1 MNKETLI
8 NEVAEQAEITKSD
21 ASKAIEAIFDGI
33 QDSLTKGEPVSLIGF
48 GSFKVSKR
56 NARTGRNPRTG
67 EPISIPETIVPSFS
81 AGKTLKE
88 TINQKN

>member
-1 MNKETLI
+1 MSKESLV
-8 NEVAEQAEITKSD
+8 NEVAEQAEITKTD
-21 ASKAIEAIFDGI
+21 AAKAIEAIFDTI
-33 QDSLTKGEPVSLIGF
+33 QDSLKKGEPVSLIGF

-67 EPISIPETIVPSFS
+67 EPLSIPETIVPSFS

-88 TINQKN
+88 KINQK

>member
-33 QDSLTKGEPVSLIGF
+33 QDSLAKGEPVSLIGF

>member
-1 MNKETLI
+1 MNKEFLVK
-8 NEVAEQAEITKSD
+8 EVAEQAGLTKAD
-21 ASKAIEAIFDGI
+21 ASKAIDAIFDAI
-33 QDSLTKGEPVSLIGF
+33 QGSLKKGEPVTLIGF

-88 TINQKN
+88 AVNQKT